1 MAYENSEGTY
11 PVVDPSARDMI
22 AARRLPVRTIND
34 AMRRHAAERPRD
46 VFADFRIRGASHRLT
61 FAELL
66 AGSTQ
71 YAAQCARL
79 GVGNGDVVIIILD
92 HGPDLATSFCGV
104 MELGA
109 IPSFMPYATPKQD
122 AAYYWASHKKLFDR
136 IEPKLIITF
145 PANRDKFAAH
155 CPEYLDRLLLTDA
168 VAGVPMTIG
177 EIDPD
182 QVALL
187 QHSSGTTS
195 LKKGVMLTHR
205 TILDQVTTYAGKL
218 DFGPD
223 DVVAS
228 WLPLYHDMGLIAT
241 LMMPLVVGARVVFLD
256 PFEWVTRPE
265 TLLDVI
271 EADSA
276 TFCWLPNFAFSHLAR
291 VVPASRSFDLSSMR
305 AFINCSEPCKA
316 NTFRTFLQRFGSAGV
331 QECSL
336 QVSYAMAENV
346 FAVTQTD
353 LSLPF
358 KSLRA
363 DRAAFAQRERIE
375 EVSGQDDAIEF
386 LSCGPAID
394 NTQMRIA
401 GKDGAVMDDGA
412 VGEILIRGTSLFAGY
427 HRLPEQTARKLRDG
441 WYHTGDLGFLW
452 QDHLYVTGRTDDLIT
467 VYGRNYYAHEIE
479 EIVNDVPGV
488 IPGRCVAI
496 DVPAAELGTN
506 QIIVMLETRDE
517 GAARTLSRLVKNRVA
532 AAMTL
537 VVNSVV
543 VDPPGTLAKTTSGK
557 ISRELNRLRYLNRE
571 GP

>member
-1 MAYENSEGTY
+1 
-11 PVVDPSARDMI
+11 MI
-22 AARRLPVRTIND
+22 ASRRLPVRTIND
-34 AMRRHAAERPRD
+34 AMRRHAAERPHD
-46 VFADFRIRGASHRLT
+46 VFADFQLRGASHRLT
-61 FAELL
+61 FADLL
-66 AGSTQ
+66 TGSAR
-71 YAAQCARL
+71 YAAHC
-79 GVGNGDVVIIILD
+79 VGRGIGPGDVVIIILD

-122 AAYYWASHKKLFDR
+122 AAYYWTSHKKLFDR
-136 IEPKLIITF
+136 IDPKLIITF
-145 PANRDKFAAH
+145 AANRDKFAAH

-168 VAGVPMTIG
+168 VSDAQAAAGVD
-177 EIDPD
+177 IDPD

-205 TILDQVTTYAGKL
+205 TILDQVSTYADRL

-241 LMMPLVVGARVVFLD
+241 LMMPLIVGARVVFLD

-271 EADSA
+271 ETNRA

-291 VVPASRSFDLSSMR
+291 VVPAARTFDLSSMR

-316 NTFRTFLQRFGSAGV
+316 NTFRTFLQRFGAAGV
-331 QECSL
+331 REQAL

-358 KSLRA
+358 TSLRA
-363 DRAAFAQRERIE
+363 DRAAFAQRDRIE
-375 EVSGQDDAIEF
+375 EVSEPGDAIEF
-386 LSCGPAID
+386 LSCGPAIA

-401 GKDGAVMDDGA
+401 GKDGTVLDDGA

-452 QDHLYVTGRTDDLIT
+452 RDHLYVTGRTDDLIT

-479 EIVNDVPGV
+479 DAVNDVPGV
-488 IPGRCVAI
+488 IPGRSVAI
-496 DVPAAELGTN
+496 DVPAPELGTN
-506 QIIVMLETRDE
+506 QIVVMLETRDE
-517 GAARTLSRLVKNRVA
+517 GAAQALPRQVKTRVA
-532 AAMTL
+532 AAMGL
-537 VVNSVV
+537 AINSVV
-543 VDPPGTLAKTTSGK
+543 VERPGTLAKTTSGK

-571 GP
+571 GR